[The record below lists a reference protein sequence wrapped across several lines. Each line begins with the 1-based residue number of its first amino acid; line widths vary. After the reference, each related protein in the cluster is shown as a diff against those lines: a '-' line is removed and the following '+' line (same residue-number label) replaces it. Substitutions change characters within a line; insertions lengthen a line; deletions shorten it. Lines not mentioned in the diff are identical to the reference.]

1 MIRFTAENGTP
12 VCEAVLRGVGVYLD
26 NDSLIEIAKG
36 PESRRQSFVD
46 AIVTKGALLFSFTN
60 SIEVAGPQGRSAD
73 AVRALLDSIGPHWIP
88 LEMNPYNVIRREQ
101 AGIPPDRS
109 AVSEAFMT
117 AYFQRRAFD
126 LSPNGSK
133 ILDLSDSFFRLGA
146 VLDWAH
152 ENRDSIRSDA
162 DQIDQAV
169 RDRIDATRA
178 DFDKDNRSLDRE
190 IPPVAFDASR
200 PATFTHFHLL
210 RTMVLEAKSHQFKPH
225 DGLDLCHAVLGSA
238 FGSVATLDKHWKR
251 RVEALPQPNGLARIF
266 YRPQVDDLVSVLQ
279 KL

>member
-1 MIRFTAENGTP
+1 M
-12 VCEAVLRGVGVYLD
+12 YLD

-36 PESRRQSFVD
+36 SESRRQSFVQ
-46 AIVTKGALLFSFTN
+46 ALVTKGALLFSFTN
-60 SIEVAGPQGRSAD
+60 AIEVAGPQGRSAD
-73 AVRALLDSIGPHWIP
+73 AVRALLDSIGAHWIP

-101 AGIPPDRS
+101 AGVSPNRS
-109 AVSEAFMT
+109 AVSETFMT

-126 LSPNGSK
+126 RSPNGSK
-133 ILDLSDSFFRLGA
+133 VLDLSDSFFRLGA

-178 DFDKDNRSLDRE
+178 DFDKDTASLDRE
-190 IPPVAFDASR
+190 IPPVAFDANR
-200 PATFTHFHLL
+200 PATFAHFHLL
-210 RTMVLEAKSHQFKPH
+210 RTMILEAKSQQFKPH

-238 FGSVATLDKHWKR
+238 FGSVAALDKHWKR
-251 RVEALPQPNGLARIF
+251 RVETLPQPNGLARIF
-266 YRPQVDDLVSVLQ
+266 YRPEVDDLVSPLQ